1 MRKSKVKVSK
11 FIALF
16 VAVGFIASCGRK
28 DRSSATGWNYND
40 PTNGGYLKAKFV
52 DQETGP
58 GLVLIEGGTF
68 TMGRTEQDVA
78 FDWNNVPRRVTVS
91 SFYIDETE
99 VTNQHWLDY
108 LHWTK
113 RTYTDFPVVYKKALP
128 DTLVW
133 RSKLGYNEPYVEY
146 YLRHPAYR
154 DYPVVGVSWLQA
166 NNYCAWRT
174 DRVNEYI
181 LIREGILLW
190 NNNQQNEPYTTDA
203 YMAGQY
209 ENSDNPKG
217 QLIDLDPNNG
227 SGGGNG
233 GRIRTK
239 DLAPRKV
246 KMEDGILLPRYRLPT
261 EAEWEYA
268 AYGLIGNVVD
278 GRITSRRL
286 YPWDGHWTRNPD
298 DKFKG
303 EMLANFQRGRGDY
316 MGIAGNL
323 NDKADVTAP
332 VISYW
337 PNDYGLYH
345 MGGNVSEWVMDV
357 YRPLSSE
364 DFDDF
369 RPFRGNVFKT
379 TVLNSEGATD
389 DKLDE
394 ALYDVP
400 GIVEYLVDFTAA
412 RETRVAGVVSD
423 SLDSYLLDTVKSAI
437 GVANE
442 LFLDGRKLDASIAV
456 REVMETLI
464 PDIVA
469 NVQGTEGLENF
480 QFELV
485 PKIKKGISDFVMNT
499 PGNIKTREITAEENL
514 DRRNYQQADY
524 IDYLDG
530 DLTSSIYYENGDV
543 KEKINEFDGQTDL
556 AERNRSGQN
565 PNWVMYKSGGNEANK
580 PRSLI
585 HDHSRVF
592 KGGSWRDRAYWMN
605 PGTRRYYD
613 EHRSTDFIGFRCAMT
628 RVGSPTGIRARRR

>member
-1 MRKSKVKVSK
+1 
-11 FIALF
+11 
-16 VAVGFIASCGRK
+16 
-28 DRSSATGWNYND
+28 
-40 PTNGGYLKAKFV
+40 
-52 DQETGP
+52 
-58 GLVLIEGGTF
+58 
-68 TMGRTEQDVA
+68 
-78 FDWNNVPRRVTVS
+78 
-91 SFYIDETE
+91 
-99 VTNQHWLDY
+99 
-108 LHWTK
+108 
-113 RTYTDFPVVYKKALP
+113 
-128 DTLVW
+128 
-133 RSKLGYNEPYVEY
+133 
-146 YLRHPAYR
+146 
-154 DYPVVGVSWLQA
+154 
-166 NNYCAWRT
+166 
-174 DRVNEYI
+174 
-181 LIREGILLW
+181 
-190 NNNQQNEPYTTDA
+190 
-203 YMAGQY
+203 
-209 ENSDNPKG
+209 
-217 QLIDLDPNNG
+217 
-227 SGGGNG
+227 
-233 GRIRTK
+233 
-239 DLAPRKV
+239 
-246 KMEDGILLPRYRLPT
+246 
-261 EAEWEYA
+261 
-268 AYGLIGNVVD
+268 
-278 GRITSRRL
+278 
-286 YPWDGHWTRNPD
+286 
-298 DKFKG
+298 
-303 EMLANFQRGRGDY
+303 MLANFQRGRGDY